1 MFPDYYK
8 ILDLPSDASEFQIK
22 KSFRS
27 KIKELHPDN
36 NPLPDARTD
45 FVQAY
50 EAYEILVHP
59 NTRKLYN
66 SDLVNGHT
74 PETHQ
79 SCAYFIRYAHS
90 IADEHASLKYPEVTK
105 TKFYKST
112 RTLSYLVFFSDLIIG
127 LLVIIAPIVM
137 FQYIMPIGGGVLSI
151 VFVFAGVLLGLVL
164 LSQAYLGMGS
174 YRKFKN
180 IPPVKH

>member
-8 ILDLPSDASEFQIK
+8 ILDIPADASEFQIK
-22 KSFRS
+22 TSFRS

-36 NPLPDARTD
+36 NPLPDSHTD

-66 SDLVNGHT
+66 ADIINGHS

-90 IADEHASLKYPEVTK
+90 LAEEHASLKYPELTK

-112 RTLSYLVFFSDLIIG
+112 RTLNYLVFLSDLIIG
-127 LLVIIAPIVM
+127 FLVFVAPIAL
-137 FQYIMPIGGGVLSI
+137 FSYILPVGGGI
-151 VFVFAGVLLGLVL
+151 VAIIFVFAGVLLGLVL
-164 LSQAYLGMGS
+164 LSQAYIGMIS
-174 YRKFKN
+174 YRKFK
-180 IPPVKH
+180 